1 MKTSKHIKRKHIK
14 RKHIKRKQ
22 VSTKKKRKYKKRG
35 GSVIEFM
42 RNPNKFR
49 DNQMN
54 LELERQRRLNK
65 QMFIHEIL
73 KELFYFDHTLQYSTN
88 AEIDYKD
95 DTIKEISKYIENV
108 YDEIERLNTSK
119 LKRRDLKEYVLE
131 QLYLFLQHSDIPVAD
146 ADELPLANSYL
157 RVTSRRFNGELPAN
171 SFPIATPIPFDP

>member
-1 MKTSKHIKRKHIK
+1 MKTSKHIK

-35 GSVIEFM
+35 GSDGFLKFM
-42 RNPNKFR
+42 INPNEFR

-65 QMFIHEIL
+65 QMFIDEIL
-73 KELFYFDHTLQYSTN
+73 KELFYFDHTLHYSTN

-157 RVTSRRFNGELPAN
+157 QVTSKRFNGELPAN
-171 SFPIATPIPFDP
+171 SILINSIPFEPRT

>member
-1 MKTSKHIKRKHIK
+1 MKTSKHIK

-35 GSVIEFM
+35 GSGGVFEFM
-42 RNPNKFR
+42 MNPNRFR
-49 DNQMN
+49 DHQM
-54 LELERQRRLNK
+54 ELERQRRLNK
-65 QMFIHEIL
+65 QMFIDEIL

-88 AEIDYKD
+88 TEIDYKD

-108 YDEIERLNTSK
+108 FDENKKLNTSK

-157 RVTSRRFNGELPAN
+157 RVTS
-171 SFPIATPIPFDP
+171 IPFTGEPTTNSISINSIPFEPET